1 MTLSRR
7 GLLGGLAA
15 TALWPRSGVAL
26 PRIRQ
31 TFGVEAMLLG
41 NAQDAGVPQVN
52 CFQGHCARVRSG
64 EAPDPRVACLGLLD
78 HRAGQRFLIDA
89 TPDFNAQVEALLA
102 SGGEKLT
109 GRTVPL
115 HEHLHGILLTHAH
128 VGHYTG
134 LAELGREIAAPRGL
148 PLYVTPSMAAFLSG
162 NAPWDAIVGNGNVEL
177 RELTFG
183 QEFALT
189 DRLHVTAYAVPHRAE
204 YTDTVAYRVRGPERS
219 LLYVPDADSWDGW
232 PVPFETILDR
242 CDLALLD
249 GSFWSGAELGHRPQS
264 EVPHPPVSLT
274 IERLADRAGAP
285 PVRFV
290 HLNHTNPL
298 WNPAAAERAALPQ
311 GFEVAE
317 TGERH
322 AL

>member
-1 MTLSRR
+1 MPLSRR
-7 GLLGGLAA
+7 GLIGGLAA
-15 TALWPRSGVAL
+15 AAVLPRTLPAWPRTG
-26 PRIRQ
+26 Q
-31 TFGVEAMLLG
+31 TSGVEAILLG

-52 CFQGHCARVRSG
+52 CFQGHCARVRAG

-78 HRAGQRFLIDA
+78 HTAGRRFLIDA
-89 TPDFNAQVEALLA
+89 TPDFNGQVEALLA
-102 SGGEKLT
+102 AGGDALG

-128 VGHYTG
+128 VGHYAG
-134 LAELGREIAAPRGL
+134 LIELGREIAAPRGI
-148 PLYVTPSMAAFLSG
+148 PLYVTPAMAEFLAG
-162 NAPWDAIVGNGNVEL
+162 NAPWDAIVANGNVEL
-177 RELTFG
+177 RELTLG
-183 QEFALT
+183 QEVSLT
-189 DRLHVTAYAVPHRAE
+189 ERLQVTAYAAPHRAE
-204 YTDTVAYRVRGPERS
+204 YTDTVAYRVRGPERA
-219 LLYVPDADSWDGW
+219 LLYVPDTDTWENWA
-232 PVPFETILDR
+232 VPFDDILDGV
-242 CDLALLD
+242 DVALLD

-274 IERLADRAGAP
+274 IERLGHRAGTP

-298 WNPAAAERAALPQ
+298 WDPAAAERAQLPA